1 MGKHLFFALL
11 FYLVLNNS
19 ISAIPDKQDST
30 LTWLSGKRIFPV
42 IFLDPLECQT
52 GGGSYFLSQEEKN
65 LSLYSTVNLGFTK
78 PIISHTGKSVSWEL
92 NFGTAI
98 FTQFDLIK
106 REDGSY
112 LAGLINNDYKISLD
126 YSLKKN
132 KNIFKLRIF
141 HLSSHLGD
149 DYIARNPDSTVNDKS
164 ENYEQIDL
172 TLLRFFGTNYLY
184 AGVGEIY
191 TPYVF
196 RERFSMQAG
205 GLLNFGS
212 SKPVSF
218 FTSANIKL
226 LAENDF
232 IPDVR
237 TALGINFNRKSE
249 SIFRIWL
256 EYYNGQLPYSTIDY
270 GRVNWLGMALAINL
284 K

>member
-11 FYLVLNNS
+11 FSLVVNNS
-19 ISAIPDKQDST
+19 ISAIPDNRDST
-30 LTWLSGKRIFPV
+30 LHWLPGNRIFPV

-52 GGGSYFLSQEEKN
+52 SGGSYFLSQEEKN

-78 PIISHTGKSVSWEL
+78 PIISHTGKAVSWEL

-98 FTQFDLIK
+98 YTQFDLIK
-106 REDGSY
+106 RDDGSY
-112 LAGLINNDYKISLD
+112 LAGLINNDYKISVD
-126 YSLKKN
+126 YSLRKN

-149 DYIARNPDSTVNDKS
+149 DYIARNPDRTVNDKS
-164 ENYEQIDL
+164 ENYEQIDM
-172 TLLRFFGTNYLY
+172 TWLRLIGTNYLY

-205 GLLNFGS
+205 GLLNFGAP
-212 SKPVSF
+212 KPVSF

-232 IPDVR
+232 VPDVR
-237 TALGINFNRKSE
+237 TAFGMNFNRKSE
-249 SIFRIWL
+249 SIFRIWF
-256 EYYNGQLPYSTIDY
+256 EYYSGQLPYSTIDY
-270 GRVNWLGMALAINL
+270 GRVNWIGFGLSLNL
-284 K
+284 I

>member
-1 MGKHLFFALL
+1 MGKLSFIALL
-11 FYLVLNNS
+11 ILFCNISLV
-19 ISAIPDKQDST
+19 SADFESKDST
-30 LTWLSGKRIFPV
+30 IRWLPGNRIAPA

-52 GGGSYFLSQEEKN
+52 SGGSYFLSQDEKN

-78 PIISHTGKSVSWEL
+78 PIIAHTGKSFSWEL

-112 LAGLINNDYKISLD
+112 LAGLINNDYKISVD

-149 DYIARNPDSTVNDKS
+149 DYIARNPDSTTNDKS

-172 TLLRFFGTNYLY
+172 TYLRENGANYWY
-184 AGVGEIY
+184 VGVGEIY

-212 SKPVSF
+212 PKPVSF

-226 LAENDF
+226 LAENNY

-249 SIFRIWL
+249 PLIRIWL
-256 EYYNGQLPYSTIDY
+256 EYYTGQLPYSTLDY
-270 GRVNWLGMALAINL
+270 GRVNWLGMAMLIVI